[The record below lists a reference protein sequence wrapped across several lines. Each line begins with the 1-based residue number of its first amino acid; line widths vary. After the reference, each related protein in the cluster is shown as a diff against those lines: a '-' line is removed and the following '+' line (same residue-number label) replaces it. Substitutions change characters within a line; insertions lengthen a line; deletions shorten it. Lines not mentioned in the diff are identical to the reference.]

1 MKKAILFLVLF
12 TASFCNAQVPLDS
25 LKAYYAFGN
34 NLADSSGL
42 ARHIQSGSG
51 TFVNDRFGNPL
62 QALQFNGTSDSLIL
76 PVPEFSPIQ
85 GDFAI
90 AFWFK
95 TNSPEKMNLFS
106 SKQNPVDT
114 TSNFEIQLNNT
125 SSLQTI
131 LEVWY
136 QTYIYWNGSGWVQN
150 AFAEGSAGPFTKGQW
165 SLMVIQR
172 VGDTLQVYHNHAL
185 YTASQ
190 ITYYNG
196 TLGDAV
202 DLAVSAAPYKFDGV
216 MDELR
221 LYNRA
226 LTQAEIDA
234 LYFEHRPFV
243 FTEPRAT
250 DAYAQGTNLLAYWE
264 YDDNQVSDS
273 IVVDYRIN
281 NGPWQATNHSNL
293 AYLYYHYFPLN
304 YPYGTSIEVRVSDFF
319 DSTKTASSGA
329 FIVSEYEWQN
339 VSPSLPFSARDGSGL
354 LVLNGK
360 MWLLGGWDP
369 PFHQATNYTHNEVWS
384 STDGINWTFEL
395 QAPWYGRHCA
405 AWLVHN
411 NEMWVIGGDVQSG
424 AMRDVWKSADGL
436 NWIQTED
443 TIPGYA
449 RRTLQNYAS
458 LNGNLMLYGGQEF
471 PNYVPENMNEVWQS
485 PDGISWTQLPNAP
498 WKPRGMIINSCIDDN
513 GEMWMLG
520 GGRLNDRRCFND
532 VWKTPDGINWTQ
544 VNESAPWG
552 SRYWHTVAWYDH
564 NMWLM
569 AGIVNQ
575 TDANDVWYS
584 PDGVSWRELRNTP
597 FAMRHAHST
606 TIYDSALW
614 VMAGI
619 NSNDAWKLVNRTTVG
634 ISESPQQIA
643 MSVFPN
649 PAAEIVTIQAST
661 AVVGKKYELFDVLGN
676 VVMSG
681 VLQNETS
688 TLNLQG
694 LPAGMYVLRVAAS
707 TAKIIR
713 Y

>member
-1 MKKAILFLVLF
+1 MKKAVLF
-12 TASFCNAQVPLDS
+12 ICLVTASICNAQVPLDS
-25 LKAYYAFGN
+25 LKAYYAFDN
-34 NLADSSGL
+34 NLADSSGH
-42 ARHIQSGSG
+42 AHHIVSGSG

-85 GDFAI
+85 GDFSI
-90 AFWFK
+90 AFWYK
-95 TNSPEKMNLFS
+95 TSSPEKMNLFS
-106 SKQNPVDT
+106 SKQNPLDT
-114 TSNFEIQLNNT
+114 TSNFEIQLNNH

-136 QTYIYWNGSGWVQN
+136 QTYIYWNGSGWAQN
-150 AFAEGSAGPFTKGQW
+150 AFGEGSGGPFIKGKW

-185 YTASQ
+185 YTASL

-202 DLAVSAAPYKFDGV
+202 DLAVSAAPHKFDGV

-243 FTEPRAT
+243 FVEPRAT

-264 YDDNQVSDS
+264 YDDAQVSDS
-273 IVVDYRIN
+273 IVVEYRLN
-281 NGPWQATNHSNL
+281 NGAWQATNHSNL
-293 AYLYYHYFPLN
+293 AYVYYHYFPLN

-319 DSTKTASSGA
+319 DTSLTASSGA

-339 VSPSLPFSARDGSGL
+339 VSPSLPFSPRDGSGL

-369 PFHQATNYTHNEVWS
+369 PFHQATNYTHNEIWS

-424 AMRDVWKSADGL
+424 ALRDVWKSADGL

-443 TIPGYA
+443 TILGYD
-449 RRTLQNYAS
+449 RRTVPNYAV
-458 LNGNLMLYGGQEF
+458 LNGNLMLFGGQEF
-471 PNYVPENMNEVWQS
+471 PNYVPQNMNEVWQS
-485 PDGISWTQLPNAP
+485 PDGISWTQLPPAP
-498 WKPRGMIINSCIDDN
+498 WKPRGMIINSCIDDS
-513 GEMWMLG
+513 GELWMLG

-544 VNESAPWG
+544 VNEAAPWG

-564 NMWLM
+564 NMWVM

-597 FAMRHAHST
+597 FPIRHAHST

-619 NSNDAWKLVNRTTVG
+619 NTNDAWKLVNVATVG
-634 ISESPQQIA
+634 IQESAQTVEL
-643 MSVFPN
+643 SVFPN
-649 PAAEIVTIQAST
+649 PATGMVTIKASNSI
-661 AVVGKKYELFDVLGN
+661 VGKEYALFDLLGN
-676 VVMSG
+676 VVMQG
-681 VLQNETS
+681 VFQNEST

-694 LPAGMYVLRVAAS
+694 LPSGMFVLHVGAT
-707 TAKIIR
+707 TAKIIK